1 MTKKFFVRVS
11 FAMGL
16 CLFIGFLGA
25 LATQTSIGDWYLQ
38 LNKPSYNPPNWIF
51 GPIWTVMYILMGI
64 SAGIIWSKGFY
75 HRWVK
80 TALYLFGFQ
89 LLLNAFWSL
98 LFFGLKEPFWA
109 LIDIIALFVV
119 LLFTF
124 KWFKIVNK
132 LAAYLL
138 IPYIIWVAFAAL
150 LNFEIWRL
158 NF

>member
-1 MTKKFFVRVS
+1 MTKKLFMRVS

-109 LIDIIALFVV
+109 LIDIIALFVE

>member
-25 LATQTSIGDWYLQ
+25 LATQSSIGDWYLQ

-51 GPIWTVMYILMGI
+51 GPVWTVMYILMGI
-64 SAGIIWSKGFY
+64 AAGIVWSKGFY
-75 HRWVK
+75 HKWVK

-98 LFFGLKEPFWA
+98 LFFGLKEPLLA
-109 LIDIIALFVV
+109 LLDIIALFVV

-124 KWFKIVNK
+124 KWFKIVNNI
-132 LAAYLL
+132 AAYLL